1 MRVKKIINAD
11 DDVSHCSANAA
22 FAITFATEQFVY
34 YMVEQVHNV
43 VKAERKPR
51 RNIQY
56 KDVANAVARVDNLEF
71 LSDVVPRTI
80 LYKTLK
86 DREGKEKKMRDRE
99 DRERQAQSIVRP
111 EDGDDG
117 DDAERRES
125 VGSQVTEDDVDGE
138 PRELAI
144 RRAGLDGGERSSSHT
159 RDASGDQTMSK
170 VNGVHPSTDSRD
182 IEMSQD

>member
-22 FAITFATEQFVY
+22 FAITFATELFVR

-43 VKAERKPR
+43 VKSERKPR

-56 KDVANAVARVDNLEF
+56 KDVANAVARLDNLEF
-71 LSDVVPRTI
+71 LSDVVPRTV

-86 DREGKEKKMRDRE
+86 ERERKEKKMRERE
-99 DRERQAQSIVRP
+99 DKERQAKSIVRA
-111 EDGDDG
+111 EDGDVDET
-117 DDAERRES
+117 ERRGS
-125 VGSQVTEDDVDGE
+125 VGSQDTEDAVDGE

-144 RRAGLDGGERSSSHT
+144 RQVGLVGGERSSSRT
-159 RDASGDQTMSK
+159 RHVSGDQDKSR
-170 VNGVHPSTDSRD
+170 VNGVHLSTDSHD